1 MNLFFKAR
9 PVTLLIVL
17 FFSVSAY
24 SQDIFKNEEQKNA
37 AFREILPDELKEIY
51 SRIDVPEEKARWE
64 NKYWKL
70 MDPTPTT
77 EHNEFYEEFLKRF
90 SHARKYF
97 SNIMKPL
104 YLDDRGIYYL
114 RYGQPDERVTSA
126 GVGKAYNDNETW
138 AYYRL
143 NLFIDFVDKLG
154 FGYRE
159 VPSLL
164 DAVKSGPLNQKA
176 VIAAS
181 LYSEREALH
190 QKYMDFRD
198 VTSAR
203 AGGEAQ
209 TMFMKHSGQL
219 DAEKKIVLESIPP
232 AEFDFEYGMKQLDAR
247 MASCIFRGDSGR
259 SRMELY
265 YALPL
270 NQLGFQDGSQFPY
283 ETIVDKQLTL
293 MDEDFEI
300 KLKNRESLMLA
311 ARNEQEIEKRIYI
324 NQHNEKIAPG
334 FYNLALQL
342 KNDPGQRLAILRAQ
356 VNIKDFTG
364 DSLMLSDIQLAA
376 QIREGIERRRNLKA
390 NNLLVVP
397 HLGHI
402 INKSR
407 PINIYFEIYNLSLN
421 NTGQARYQV
430 AYEVHSVI
438 QDKTVWMSMVEFISR
453 IVGGDAQT
461 KETIGSSFETA
472 GVGEF
477 QQIYLSIDFSKFP
490 AGPSRLVVK
499 VNDLESG
506 ERVTGEKRFILK

>member
-1 MNLFFKAR
+1 MSKK
-9 PVTLLIVL
+9 LLAFLIFL
-17 FFSVSAY
+17 YLANSVI
-24 SQDIFKNEEQKNA
+24 SQEVFKNVEQKSA
-37 AFREILPDELKEIY
+37 AFREILPDELKKIYSEIY
-51 SRIDVPEEKARWE
+51 NPEEKSRWE

-90 SHARKYF
+90 AYASEYY
-97 SNIMKPL
+97 SNIIKPL
-104 YLDDRGIYYL
+104 YLDDRGVYYL
-114 RYGQPDERVTSA
+114 RYGAPDERVTSV

-143 NLFIDFVDKLG
+143 NLFIDFVDQLG

-176 VIAAS
+176 VIAAD
-181 LYSEREALH
+181 LYTEREALH

-219 DAEKKIVLESIPP
+219 DAEKKIVLETIPP

-270 NQLGFQDGSQFPY
+270 NQLGFQDGSQFPF

-293 MDEDFEI
+293 MDKDFEI
-300 KLKNRESLMLA
+300 VLKNRESLMLA
-311 ARNEQEIEKRIYI
+311 ARRRQEIEKRIYI
-324 NQHNEKIAPG
+324 NQHNETIAPG

-342 KNDPGQRLAILRAQ
+342 KNDPGERLAILRAQ
-356 VNIKDFTG
+356 VNIKDFSG

-376 QIREGIERRRNLKA
+376 QIKEGITGRRNLKA

-421 NTGQARYQV
+421 NTGQARYRV

-438 QDKTVWMSMVEFISR
+438 RDKTVWTSMVEFISR

-461 KETIGSSFETA
+461 KETIGSSFETSGA
-472 GVGEF
+472 GEF

-490 AGPSRLVVK
+490 SGPLRLVVK
-499 VNDLESG
+499 VTDLENG
-506 ERVTGEKRFILK
+506 ENVSGEKRFILK